1 MVRLGNSSTILVGTG
16 TITGLLFLEKTLRQ
30 LLALLLF
37 APLAQ
42 AQETPEPIE
51 HTQLSDG
58 IYMLHTMGSV
68 GLLVG
73 DEYVVMIDDSLRQ
86 RGDQLVAKA
95 EELAGRPVD
104 FVINTHVHGDHVGS
118 NQTLAESGAII
129 VAHDN
134 IRKRMLDNAEL
145 NTGPGALPVITFSD
159 EVTFHVNG
167 IEAYV
172 FHLPTAHTDGDA
184 AIHFREANVIAPG
197 DIVFR
202 GIFPYID
209 LDNGGSVS
217 GFMAA
222 MQRLID
228 MADEN
233 TKFISGHGPAATRAG
248 LEEDLAMLRDAESLV
263 KALIDKGMN
272 EEEIVAANPLASY
285 HDQYNWRFITTERM
299 TRTLIRSLTEN

>member
-1 MVRLGNSSTILVGTG
+1 MRL
-16 TITGLLFLEKTLRQ
+16 
-30 LLALLLF
+30 LLALLFL
-37 APLAQ
+37 ASPALAQ
-42 AQETPEPIE
+42 DAPEPIE
-51 HTQLSDG
+51 HTLLADG

-86 RGDQLVAKA
+86 RGDQLVTKA

-134 IRKRMLDNAEL
+134 IRKRMLDNTEL

-167 IEAYV
+167 MEAHV

-222 MQRLID
+222 MQRLIE

-248 LEEDLAMLRDAESLV
+248 LEEDLAMLKDAESLV
-263 KALIDKGMN
+263 KALIDKGMD
-272 EEEIVAANPLASY
+272 EEEIVAANPLAAY

-299 TRTLIRSLTEN
+299 TRTLIRSLTEK

>member
-1 MVRLGNSSTILVGTG
+1 MRL
-16 TITGLLFLEKTLRQ
+16 
-30 LLALLLF
+30 LLALLFLVPP
-37 APLAQ
+37 ALAQ
-42 AQETPEPIE
+42 EAPEPIE
-51 HTQLSDG
+51 HTELADG

-104 FVINTHVHGDHVGS
+104 FVINTHVHGDHVGA

-145 NTGPGALPVITFSD
+145 NTGPGALPVI
-159 EVTFHVNG
+159 
-167 IEAYV
+167 
-172 FHLPTAHTDGDA
+172 
-184 AIHFREANVIAPG
+184 EANVIAPG

-202 GIFPYID
+202 GIFPFID

-217 GFMAA
+217 GFKAA
-222 MQRLID
+222 MQSLID
-228 MADEN
+228 MADEE

-248 LEEDLAMLRDAESLV
+248 LEQDLAMLEDAESLV

-285 HDQYNWRFITTERM
+285 HEQYNWRFITTERM
-299 TRTLIRSLTEN
+299 TRTLVRSLTEK

>member
-1 MVRLGNSSTILVGTG
+1 MRL
-16 TITGLLFLEKTLRQ
+16 
-30 LLALLLF
+30 LLALLFL
-37 APLAQ
+37 ASPALAQ
-42 AQETPEPIE
+42 DAPEPIE
-51 HTQLSDG
+51 HTELADG
-58 IYMLHTMGSV
+58 IYMLHTMGGV
-68 GLLVG
+68 GLFVG

-104 FVINTHVHGDHVGS
+104 FVINTHVHSDHVGS

-134 IRKRMLDNAEL
+134 IRKRMLDNTEL
-145 NTGPGALPVITFSD
+145 NTGPGALPVITFSE

-167 IEAYV
+167 MDAYV
-172 FHLPTAHTDGDA
+172 FHLPSAHTDGDA
-184 AIHFREANVIAPG
+184 AILFREANVIAPG

-202 GIFPYID
+202 GIFPFID

-217 GFMAA
+217 GFKAA
-222 MQRLID
+222 MQSLID
-228 MADEN
+228 MADEE

-248 LEEDLAMLRDAESLV
+248 LEQDLAMLKDAESLV
-263 KALIDKGMN
+263 KALIDKGMD
-272 EEEIVAANPLASY
+272 EEEIVAANPLAAY

-299 TRTLIRSLTEN
+299 TRALVRSLTEK

>member
-1 MVRLGNSSTILVGTG
+1 MRL
-16 TITGLLFLEKTLRQ
+16 
-30 LLALLLF
+30 LLALLFL
-37 APLAQ
+37 ASPALAQ
-42 AQETPEPIE
+42 DAPEPIE
-51 HTQLSDG
+51 HTELADG

-104 FVINTHVHGDHVGS
+104 FVINTHVHSDHVGS

-134 IRKRMLDNAEL
+134 IRKRMLDNTEL
-145 NTGPGALPVITFSD
+145 NTGPGALPVITFSE

-167 IEAYV
+167 MDAYV
-172 FHLPTAHTDGDA
+172 FHLPSAHTDGDA
-184 AIHFREANVIAPG
+184 AILFREANVIAPG

-202 GIFPYID
+202 GIFPFID

-217 GFMAA
+217 GFKAA
-222 MQRLID
+222 MQSLID
-228 MADEN
+228 MADEE

-248 LEEDLAMLRDAESLV
+248 LEQDLAMLKDAESLV

-272 EEEIVAANPLASY
+272 EEEIVAANPLRA
-285 HDQYNWRFITTERM
+285 
-299 TRTLIRSLTEN
+299 LVRSLTEK